1 MRESR
6 IASMIKGFVLSFCL
20 VGVFC
25 LVLSRIK
32 EFEFVQGFIGY
43 VPIVFSIILLGIV
56 FGYSLYLNDEN
67 RALSSDF
74 RRMKVTHE
82 VSKKDL
88 LYLYPY
94 NLIWDIHKVTSYGR
108 INDEDF
114 LYRIYVP
121 GVLDSIESKLSMQE
135 RDIVRLKYRY
145 NLHDSKISEMRSISK
160 SEIHTILKN
169 SYYKIRNVSENYISA
184 SNRERENM
192 KARLEES
199 ERKLRVLIAEK
210 GTKNLRIYTSKFPI
224 AMLNL
229 SDYVKDGILKS
240 GIQYVEELGDM
251 SVDELVNLT
260 HLDTNGVV
268 ELAYQLNRVGIM
280 LKNSRILNDSSNVQD
295 SAKIVSL

>member
-6 IASMIKGFVLSFCL
+6 IASVIKGFMLSFCL

-43 VPIVFSIILLGIV
+43 VPIVFSIILLGV
-56 FGYSLYLNDEN
+56 VLGYLFYLNDEN
-67 RALSSDF
+67 RVLSSDF

-108 INDEDF
+108 VNDEDF

-145 NLHDSKISEMRSISK
+145 NIPDSKISEMRSISK
-160 SEIHTILKN
+160 SEIHVILKN

-268 ELAYQLNRVGIM
+268 ELVYQLNRVGIR

>member
-6 IASMIKGFVLSFCL
+6 IASVIKGFMLSFCL

-43 VPIVFSIILLGIV
+43 VPIVFSIILLGV
-56 FGYSLYLNDEN
+56 VLGYLFYLNDEN
-67 RALSSDF
+67 RVLSSDF

-108 INDEDF
+108 VNDEDF

-145 NLHDSKISEMRSISK
+145 NIPDSRISEMRSISK
-160 SEIHTILKN
+160 SEIHVILKN

-268 ELAYQLNRVGIM
+268 ELVYQLNRVGIR